1 MSKIKTKT
9 NRNIS
14 ASTTNKSAKYR
25 AVAGSTGRGHL
36 RNANDLTLSANY
48 CSKIQDD
55 LDVLRDTVNCGDITS
70 NGISNKLMAI
80 LERLECL
87 YDKISAVRDVCEK
100 CSGNCFA
107 EIDLVDD
114 LNAHTTKSYM
124 KKFFLP
130 PMKSPPHRGTSKSES
145 SASNKRTP

>member
-36 RNANDLTLSANY
+36 RNANDLTHSANY

-87 YDKISAVRDVCEK
+87 YDKISAVRD
-100 CSGNCFA
+100 
-107 EIDLVDD
+107 I
-114 LNAHTTKSYM
+114 NAV
-124 KKFFLP
+124 
-130 PMKSPPHRGTSKSES
+130 RDRE
-145 SASNKRTP
+145 TP